1 MTYEELLKEAD
12 SIGLIVKEKPLQS
25 GDGRIFKNRIV
36 VRRNIPTQ
44 KEKSC
49 VLAEELGHHY
59 TTAGNILDQSSISNR
74 RQENIARTWA
84 YNKMIGLTGI
94 IRSYE
99 HGCRSKHEISEYL
112 GVTEEF
118 LDNAIER
125 YRQKYGE
132 FVPVGNYVIRFEPV
146 LLVNKVG

>member
-25 GDGRIFKNRIV
+25 GDGRIFKNRIA

-59 TTAGNILDQSSISNR
+59 TTAGNILNQSSANNR
-74 RQENIARTWA
+74 RQEIIARTWA
-84 YNKMIGLTGI
+84 YNKMIGLIGI
-94 IRSYE
+94 IKSYE
-99 HGCRSKHEISEYL
+99 HGCRNKHEISEYL

-118 LDNAIER
+118 LDEALER

-132 FVPVGNYVIRFEPV
+132 RAIVDNYTVCFEPALAV
-146 LLVNKVG
+146 IKMG

>member
-25 GDGRIFKNRIV
+25 GDGRIFKNRIA

-94 IRSYE
+94 ILSYE

-132 FVPVGNYVIRFEPV
+132 FVPIGDYVIRFEPV

>member
-25 GDGRIFKNRIV
+25 GDGRIFKNRIA

-146 LLVNKVG
+146 LFVNKVS

>member
-25 GDGRIFKNRIV
+25 GDGRIFKNRIA

>member
-25 GDGRIFKNRIV
+25 GDGRIFKNRIA

-59 TTAGNILDQSSISNR
+59 TTAGNILDQSSVSNR

>member
-12 SIGLIVKEKPLQS
+12 SVGLIVKEKPFQS
-25 GDGRIFKNRIV
+25 GDGRIFKNRIA

-49 VLAEELGHHY
+49 ILAEEIGHYY
-59 TTAGNILDQSSISNR
+59 TTAGDILDQSSINNR
-74 RQENIARTWA
+74 KQESIARTWA

-94 IRSYE
+94 INSYE

-112 GVTEEF
+112 GVPERF
-118 LDNAIER
+118 LNEALER

-132 FVPVGNYVIRFEPV
+132 RVTIGNYIISFEPI
-146 LLVNKVG
+146 LIVNKIG

>member
-25 GDGRIFKNRIV
+25 GDGRIFKNRIA

-94 IRSYE
+94 IQSYE

>member
-25 GDGRIFKNRIV
+25 GDGRIFKNRIA

-132 FVPVGNYVIRFEPV
+132 LVPVGNYVIRFEPV

>member
-25 GDGRIFKNRIV
+25 GDGRIFKNRIAI
-36 VRRNIPTQ
+36 RRNIPTQ

>member
-25 GDGRIFKNRIV
+25 GDGRIFKNRIA

-59 TTAGNILDQSSISNR
+59 TTAGNILDQSSISNQ

-132 FVPVGNYVIRFEPV
+132 FVPIGDYVIRFEPV

>member
-25 GDGRIFKNRIV
+25 GDGRIFKNRIA

-132 FVPVGNYVIRFEPV
+132 FVPIENYVIRFEPV

>member
-25 GDGRIFKNRIV
+25 GDGRIFKNRIA

-132 FVPVGNYVIRFEPV
+132 FVPIGDYVIRFEPV